1 MGNNDADKPGDV
13 SLIPRTHM
21 KVEVKSSIYK
31 LSSDFHVCSVCVCV
45 GQMSGAVYLFIFK
58 VSHWFLE
65 LA

>member
-31 LSSDFHVCSVCVCV
+31 LSSDFHVCSV
-45 GQMSGAVYLFIFK
+45 VYVPI
-58 VSHWFLE
+58 
-65 LA
+65 LAPKHAMYTTR